1 MASARRYF
9 PVEGMGCAAC
19 VARVEGAIRAHK
31 GVRAVSV
38 SLAAST
44 AKVDYDPS
52 VCTPESIR
60 QAVRDAGYE
69 LIVEGTEDELED
81 EADRSR
87 ERFLKALRT
96 DMVLAVVVAVV
107 VAVISMGFNPFPFK
121 NGVLVIL
128 TLVSL
133 YAGRRFF
140 VTAWKQLKKKSA
152 SMDTLV
158 ALSVSISFLYSLVIS
173 IFPSILSSRGLE
185 PHTYFESAS
194 MITAFIL
201 VGRYLEEKAKQ
212 GTAAAVKGLTG
223 LQPKTVTLRKVVVE
237 EGTPVVEESVVP
249 IESVHPGDVV
259 IIHPGERIT
268 VDGVVTTGF
277 SEVDET
283 LLTGE
288 SAPVLKQSGAEVFA
302 GTVNG
307 NGLLN
312 VKVLKEHDST
322 VLSAIIRL
330 VRGAEASK
338 APVEKTVDKVAAI
351 FVPVIIGIA
360 LVTFILWAVFAP
372 SDGVV
377 MGLLAMVSTLVIAC
391 PCSLGLA
398 TPTAIVAGIGN
409 GASKGILIKD
419 AASLQNAWKTD
430 TVVLDK
436 TGTITVGSAVSE
448 DGSRIPD
455 KVKPTTPP
463 AIQALKDMG
472 VKPVMLTGDRE
483 EEAVRIAAMAG
494 VEEVHA
500 GVSPVGKSEF
510 VDSLRKEGHVVAMV
524 GDGINDSAALAG
536 ADLSIAMGKG
546 SEIAMDSAMVTIVS
560 SDLGKIPSLIK
571 LSRRTDRI
579 VKENLFWAFFY
590 NLLAVPMAA
599 GLAFL
604 LTGHQLSPMVAAAC
618 MALSSVTVVCNSLR
632 LRR

>member
-1 MASARRYF
+1 
-9 PVEGMGCAAC
+9 MGCAAC

-38 SLAAST
+38 SLASSM

-96 DMVLAVVVAVV
+96 DMLLAVVMAVV
-107 VAVISMGFNPFPFK
+107 VAVISMGFKPFPFK

-372 SDGVV
+372 SDGLV

-419 AASLQNAWKTD
+419 ATSLQNAWKTD

-448 DGSRIPD
+448 DGSRTPD
-455 KVKPTTPP
+455 RVKPTTPP